1 MKALQGK
8 NLTLRAMEP
17 NDIDIMYKWENDPD
31 IWKYSNTVSPFS
43 RFHLEQYVINSHCDI
58 YTDKQLRLMI
68 TDQEKNTVGCV
79 DLFEFDPKNRRA
91 GIGILIAGEHRKK
104 GYASETLEI
113 IIHYA
118 RSILNLKQLYCNIS
132 ENNKISINL
141 FKKKGFVKT
150 GTKNDWRLID
160 NEWENEHFFQLI
172 FAPVTI
178 F

>member
-1 MKALQGK
+1 
-8 NLTLRAMEP
+8 
-17 NDIDIMYKWENDPD
+17 
-31 IWKYSNTVSPFS
+31 
-43 RFHLEQYVINSHCDI
+43 
-58 YTDKQLRLMI
+58 MI
-68 TDQEKNTVGCV
+68 TDHEKNTVGCV

-118 RSILNLKQLYCNIS
+118 GSILNLKQLYCNIS
-132 ENNKISINL
+132 ENNKVSINL
-141 FKKKGFVKT
+141 FKKKGFVRT

-172 FAPVTI
+172 FES
-178 F
+178 